1 MRPGPLHFT
10 GEAPVRPS
18 ATRVLLVE
26 DNAGDV
32 ELARARLSDVPGHE
46 FVVSHVATLT
56 GALDALI
63 DGVDGFDI
71 VIVDLD
77 LPDARGLDT
86 LVRVRAVAG
95 DVPVVVFT
103 GRREAAL
110 FEQLYAA
117 GADDVLNKDEPASR
131 LLARTVVY
139 SLERLRAEARRRR
152 IEQLVLDSPDGVLVT
167 NIVGI
172 LIILVMV
179 VGGRVVAAA
188 RGAELCVFGSR
199 ARLGHIESDQAATRF
214 GFDPQPRPAPGQPDC

>member
-110 FEQLYAA
+110 FEQLYAQA
-117 GADDVLNKDEPASR
+117 HSPEVQCRVHWREGDIVFFDNRSTQHYAVPDYTERRVMH
-131 LLARTVVY
+131 RT
-139 SLERLRAEARRRR
+139 
-152 IEQLVLDSPDGVLVT
+152 T
-167 NIVGI
+167 IVGNEPPI
-172 LIILVMV
+172 
-179 VGGRVVAAA
+179 AA
-188 RGAELCVFGSR
+188 
-199 ARLGHIESDQAATRF
+199 
-214 GFDPQPRPAPGQPDC
+214 